1 MLFLKQKENKEG
13 VIVLKRNIVILFC
26 VLSVLSG
33 AILSGCS
40 IGKIHSCNEITDTEK
55 FSGKIKKKDVSE
67 EQKDDTTEN
76 QQQTNLSE
84 KEQNLQN
91 NQQKTVISRGDAK
104 QIVSSDYQSDGHIVV
119 MSEDD
124 NSYTIGCFW
133 EMYFDEETGEP
144 RFNMQ
149 AAEYVIDKYNGKIL
163 SVKKRENNTTNT
175 TEQQKNMYFYYYQ
188 RYQEIESNVGYLYD
202 NAYSTADLVA
212 ASGNEL
218 NEWDVLLNEVYNY
231 IKQTISSEEFEKLR
245 ESQRNWIKQRD
256 KNAEE
261 AANFDGSAATLEYN
275 GSLISQTKE
284 RIIWLI
290 ENYI

>member
-1 MLFLKQKENKEG
+1 M
-13 VIVLKRNIVILFC
+13 KRNMIILFC
-26 VLSVLSG
+26 VLLVLSG
-33 AILSGCS
+33 AIIFGYYV
-40 IGKIHSCNEITDTEK
+40 GKIHSPNVTTSTEK
-55 FSGKIKKKDVSE
+55 FSGKIKKKDMPE
-67 EQKDDTTEN
+67 EQINTVAEN
-76 QQQTNLSE
+76 QEQVVLPE
-84 KEQNLQN
+84 EEQNSQN
-91 NQQKTVISRGDAK
+91 NQQKTVISKGDAK

-133 EMYFDEETGEP
+133 EMYFDEETGKP

-149 AAEYVIDKYNGKIL
+149 TAEYVIDKYNGKIL
-163 SVKKRENNTTNT
+163 SVKRQENNT
-175 TEQQKNMYFYYYQ
+175 TEQQKNMYFYYYK
-188 RYQEIESNVGYLYD
+188 RYQEIESNVGCLYD
-202 NAYSTADLVA
+202 NAYSTADLVEA
-212 ASGNEL
+212 EGNEL
-218 NEWDVLLNEVYNY
+218 NEWDDLLNEVYNY

-256 KNAEE
+256 KNAEG

>member
-1 MLFLKQKENKEG
+1 M
-13 VIVLKRNIVILFC
+13 KRNITILFC
-26 VLSVLSG
+26 VLLVLSG
-33 AILSGCS
+33 AIIFGYSV
-40 IGKIHSCNEITDTEK
+40 GKIHSPNVTTSTEK
-55 FSGKIKKKDVSE
+55 FSGKIKKKDIPE
-67 EQKDDTTEN
+67 EQINTIAEN
-76 QQQTNLSE
+76 QEQVVLLE
-84 KEQNLQN
+84 EEQNLQN

-119 MSEDD
+119 ISEDD

-133 EMYFDEETGEP
+133 EMYYDEETGEP

-163 SVKKRENNTTNT
+163 SVKRQENNI
-175 TEQQKNMYFYYYQ
+175 TEQQKNMYFYYYK

-202 NAYSTADLVA
+202 NAYSTADLVEA
-212 ASGNEL
+212 EGNEL
-218 NEWDVLLNEVYNY
+218 NEWDDLLNEVYNY

-256 KNAEE
+256 KNAKE

>member
-1 MLFLKQKENKEG
+1 MLFLRQKENKAG
-13 VIVLKRNIVILFC
+13 VIFMKRNIIILCC
-26 VLSVLSG
+26 VLLVLSG
-33 AILSGCS
+33 AIIFGYFV
-40 IGKIHSCNEITDTEK
+40 GKIHSPNVTTSTEK
-55 FSGKIKKKDVSE
+55 FSGKIKKKDIPE
-67 EQKDDTTEN
+67 EQINTIAEN
-76 QQQTNLSE
+76 QEQVVLPK

-163 SVKKRENNTTNT
+163 SVKKQENNTTNT
-175 TEQQKNMYFYYYQ
+175 TEQQKDMYFYYYQ
-188 RYQEIESNVGYLYD
+188 RYQEIESNVEYLYD
-202 NAYSTADLVA
+202 NAYSTADLVEA
-212 ASGNEL
+212 GGNEL
-218 NEWDVLLNEVYNY
+218 NEWDNLLNEVYNY
-231 IKQTISSEEFEKLR
+231 IKQTISSKEFEKLR
-245 ESQRNWIKQRD
+245 ESERNWINERD

-261 AANFDGSAATLEYN
+261 AANFDGSAAALEYN
-275 GSLISQTKE
+275 GSMISQTKE

>member
-1 MLFLKQKENKEG
+1 M
-13 VIVLKRNIVILFC
+13 KRNIIILFC
-26 VLSVLSG
+26 VLLVSSG
-33 AILSGCS
+33 AIIFGYSV
-40 IGKIHSCNEITDTEK
+40 GKIHSPNVTTSTEK
-55 FSGKIKKKDVSE
+55 FSGKIKKKDIPE
-67 EQKDDTTEN
+67 EQINTIAEN
-76 QQQTNLSE
+76 QEQVVLLE
-84 KEQNLQN
+84 EEQNLQN

-133 EMYFDEETGEP
+133 EMYFDEQTGEP

-149 AAEYVIDKYNGKIL
+149 AAEYVIDKYNGEIV
-163 SVKKRENNTTNT
+163 SVKKKEDNTA
-175 TEQQKNMYFYYYQ
+175 EQQKDMYRYYYK
-188 RYQEIESNVGYLYD
+188 RYQETESNVENMYDDDLYT
-202 NAYSTADLVA
+202 TADLVA

-218 NEWDVLLNEVYNY
+218 HEWDTLLNEVYNY

-245 ESQRNWIKQRD
+245 ESERNWINERD

-261 AANFDGSAATLEYN
+261 VSNFDGSAAALEYN
-275 GSLISQTKE
+275 GSMISQTKE

>member
-1 MLFLKQKENKEG
+1 M
-13 VIVLKRNIVILFC
+13 KRNITILFC
-26 VLSVLSG
+26 VLLVLSG
-33 AILSGCS
+33 AIIFGYSV
-40 IGKIHSCNEITDTEK
+40 GKIHSPNVTTSTEK
-55 FSGKIKKKDVSE
+55 FSGKIKKKDIPE
-67 EQKDDTTEN
+67 EQINTIAEN
-76 QQQTNLSE
+76 QEQVVLLE
-84 KEQNLQN
+84 EEQNLQN

-133 EMYFDEETGEP
+133 EMYFDEETGD
-144 RFNMQ
+144 RLYNMQ
-149 AAEYVIDKYNGKIL
+149 VAEYVINKYNGEII
-163 SVKKRENNTTNT
+163 SVTKQENNTNNT
-175 TEQQKNMYFYYYQ
+175 TEQQKDMYFYYYQ
-188 RYQEIESNVGYLYD
+188 RYQEIESGVEYLYD
-202 NAYSTADLVA
+202 NAYSTADLVE

-218 NEWDVLLNEVYNY
+218 NEWDTLLNEVYNY

-256 KNAEE
+256 KNAKE
-261 AANFDGSAATLEYN
+261 AANFDGSAATLEYD

-290 ENYI
+290 ENYV